1 MDDFLYSL
9 SNHVALKEELQQYFD
24 IFMLL
29 PTHYEKRSE
38 LLSVSNQRDG
48 VVQSDD
54 FTQDL
59 NSRSIARWEK
69 LLINHH
75 PQAHPIEELELRS

>member
-9 SNHVALKEELQQYFD
+9 SNQVALKEELQQYFD

-48 VVQSDD
+48 VV
-54 FTQDL
+54 
-59 NSRSIARWEK
+59 
-69 LLINHH
+69 
-75 PQAHPIEELELRS
+75 